1 MRTKLFILF
10 FIVPVVFSMHFLKAQ
25 DSVKTY
31 YLSPIEIVAK
41 KEINLFDSYKYGTN
55 YNSGIFD
62 KNGFS
67 ILRRG
72 PNFTQD
78 IYFEG
83 FKRGD
88 IKVLVDGEQYHNAC
102 PNRMDAPSTRVNPL
116 EMQSVNLSKSAALLH
131 TGIYG
136 SINYERADIEERFK
150 IKSFLNGNSGS
161 EQDLDFGTS
170 VEGYKTSAVFRYATG
185 RPYKNGEGKKFNQL
199 YGYKDNFKYNFG
211 NIGLRHQS
219 EDFQTGAN
227 FAYGEN
233 ISFPYLMMDEIYSKV
248 FSGFFEFKGS
258 KAYFNY
264 TDHLMNNSLRTSS
277 VFMETAAKN
286 FTFGLTSSF
295 YEIVYRQWNADN
307 VIKNPMMNVS
317 ISNKL
322 MPDVKQFSAIV
333 SESFQLGDV
342 NIAAKG
348 GGQYLFIGDE
358 SRLNFYKT
366 LYPNAKENRFFISAG
381 LNVNYSIQLTR
392 DLILFVSAEG
402 ASDAPDPEHLYIA
415 VQRPMTNPNISGNP
429 TLNQPIKTGLRTSI
443 NYDFLSLEGYVNYIV
458 NYIDVVKR
466 SAAKNYLTYDNIKA
480 LLMGLNLSAQL
491 NFFETYLSYIYGE
504 NVTNSTPLA
513 EISPLSITS
522 KITLPEVYNL
532 NFYITHT
539 YQNTQKRIDINLM
552 ETPSA
557 AWNTIGIG
565 ADYQYSNLRFLL
577 EVDNLLNHN
586 YSRHLSYA
594 RNPFAS
600 GMKIYEPG
608 RTFRLTVYFDKLFN

>member
-1 MRTKLFILF
+1 MRTRLLF
-10 FIVPVVFSMHFLKAQ
+10 FIVAVLFPLHFLKAQ
-25 DSVKTY
+25 DSVKTF
-31 YLSPIEIVAK
+31 YLSQIEIVAK
-41 KEINLFDSYKYGTN
+41 KQINLSDSYKYGTN

-72 PNFTQD
+72 TNFTQD
-78 IYFEG
+78 IYSEG

-150 IKSFLNGNSGS
+150 LKSFLNGNSGS

-211 NIGLRHQS
+211 NIGLRYQS
-219 EDFQTGAN
+219 DNFQTGAS
-227 FAYGEN
+227 FTYSEN
-233 ISFPYLMMDEIYSKV
+233 ISFPYLMMDEKYSKV
-248 FSGFFEFKGS
+248 FSGFFDFKGH

-264 TDHLMNNSLRTSS
+264 TVHLMNNSLRTGAG
-277 VFMETAAKN
+277 FMETAAKN
-286 FTFGLTSSF
+286 FTFGLTGSF
-295 YEIVYRQWNADN
+295 YEVVYRQWNANN
-307 VIKNPMMNVS
+307 VIKNPMMNVN
-317 ISNKL
+317 ISNRL
-322 MPDVKQFSAIV
+322 MPDVKQLSAII
-333 SESFQLGDV
+333 SESFQLGDL

-348 GGQYLFIGDE
+348 GVQYLSVGEE

-366 LYPNAKENRFFISAG
+366 LYPKTEKSRFFISAG
-381 LNVNYSIQLTR
+381 INVNHSTQLKR
-392 DLILFVSAEG
+392 DLILLVSAEG
-402 ASDAPDPEHLYIA
+402 AADAPDAEQLYIA
-415 VQRPMTNPNISGNP
+415 VQRPMTNPNLSGNP
-429 TLNQPIKTGLRTSI
+429 TLKMPVRTGLRTSI
-443 NYDFLSLEGYVNYIV
+443 NYDFLSLEGYANYV
-458 NYIDVVKR
+458 FNYVDVVKR
-466 SAAKNYLTYDNIKA
+466 SASKNYLTYDNVKA
-480 LLMGLNLSAQL
+480 LLMGINLSAQL
-491 NFFETYLSYIYGE
+491 NFFEIYLSYLYGE
-504 NVTNSTPLA
+504 NVTNSVPLA
-513 EISPLSITS
+513 EISPLSITT
-522 KITLPEVYNL
+522 KLTLPEVYNVD
-532 NFYITHT
+532 FYITHR
-539 YQNTQKRIDINLM
+539 YENAQKRVDTNLK

-557 AWNTIGIG
+557 AWNTIGVG
-565 ADYQYSNLRFLL
+565 AGYSYSGIRFLL

-594 RNPFAS
+594 RNPYSS
-600 GMKIYEPG
+600 GMRIYDPG
-608 RTFRLTVYFDKLFN
+608 RTFRLTFYFDKLFN